1 MGAGPAAGIIVPAME
16 PVARRLFRL
25 YEHVHLVTMFCTEPS
40 QAQVDLGLRDN
51 YWDGYFA
58 SRSGPLGRVP
68 AAVVHA
74 IFYNFA
80 PGEVARHIPRV
91 WDTVTPERA
100 IAARQEGSVAALRRI
115 LGDLADGPGIARAA
129 ELATRAGTSART
141 EGRTLYAAIRTLP
154 VPEEPLA
161 RLWHASMLLREHRGD
176 GHIAAL
182 LSEGVGGTESHV
194 LHAVSQGMPA
204 EKFGRVHHLPAAQ
217 LGAVVDGMRERG
229 LLVDSTRLTDAGREK
244 KARVEAITDDLAAA
258 PWEDFEPAEID
269 RLAADLEPLS
279 ERLGG
284 AGIPKPV

>member
-1 MGAGPAAGIIVPAME
+1 MGAGPAAGTIVPAME
-16 PVARRLFRL
+16 PVARRLYRL
-25 YEHVHLVTMFCTEPS
+25 YEHVHLVTMFCDEPS
-40 QAQVDLGLRDN
+40 QAQVALGLRDN

-91 WDTVTPERA
+91 WDTVTPEQA

-129 ELATRAGTSART
+129 DLATRAGTSAPT
-141 EGRTLYAAIRTLP
+141 EGRALYASLRTLP

-182 LSEGVGGTESHV
+182 VTEGIGGIESHV

-217 LGAVVDGMRERG
+217 LGAVVDGMWARG

-244 KARVEAITDDLAAA
+244 KARIEAITDDLAAA

-269 RLAADLEPLS
+269 RLAADLQPLS
-279 ERLGG
+279 ERLEA
-284 AGIPKPV
+284 AGIPQPA

>member
-1 MGAGPAAGIIVPAME
+1 MPNLE
-16 PVARRLFRL
+16 STARRMFRL
-25 YEHVHLVTMFCTEPS
+25 TEPIGGIAFS
-40 QAQVDLGLRDN
+40 EAPHEAMMALGMRN

-58 SRSGPLGRVP
+58 GRAAPLGRAP
-68 AAVVHA
+68 AEVVHA
-74 IFYNFA
+74 VFYNFA

-91 WDTVTPERA
+91 WDTVTPEQA

-129 ELATRAGTSART
+129 DLATRAGTSAPT
-141 EGRTLYAAIRTLP
+141 EGRALYAAVRTLP

-182 LSEGVGGTESHV
+182 VTEGIGGIESHV

-229 LLVDSTRLTDAGREK
+229 LLVDSARLTDAGREK
-244 KARVEAITDDLAAA
+244 KARIEAITDDLAAA

-279 ERLGG
+279 ERLEA